1 MKDEVGGWTSF
12 QTEPEQT
19 ILLKADKANKLLHIA
34 RSDHEVSTIS
44 LNYFVELTDN
54 IGRECVMCLDGN
66 LEQVSFESVA
76 EPTLVCDSCEAE
88 YGISEHQ
95 LVLLE

>member
-1 MKDEVGGWTSF
+1 MKDEAGGWTSF
-12 QTEPEQT
+12 DVGPERT
-19 ILLKADKANKLLHIA
+19 ILLKADKANKLLYIA
-34 RSDHEVSTIS
+34 RSDDEVSTIS
-44 LNYFVELTDN
+44 LTCFVELTDN

-66 LEQVSFESVA
+66 LEQVSFERVT